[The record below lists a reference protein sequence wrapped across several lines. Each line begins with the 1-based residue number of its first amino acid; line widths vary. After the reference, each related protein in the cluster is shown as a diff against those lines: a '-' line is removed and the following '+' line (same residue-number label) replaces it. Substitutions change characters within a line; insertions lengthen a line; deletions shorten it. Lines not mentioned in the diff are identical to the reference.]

1 MERPTW
7 SRFITKPFVFFTLI
21 MIVKSYLTWYAI
33 FDNIPLWQPL
43 LTEVPFVWLIFCF
56 IERFSHK
63 RKIGYYM
70 IANLTITIVFFAA
83 IMYYK
88 YYGVIVTYHAL
99 AQVNQVT
106 SVNSSVFSLLAP
118 YYLLIFVDI
127 IVLCVYFIR
136 RRIQRSKLV
145 FQTTR
150 SLPRIGKKTAVA
162 IFAFSALLTIFNVWP
177 NRASMNELTQAESMG
192 ILNYEAY
199 MIAADK
205 PGKPVPKEQITQHKI
220 NTMKGFTPDQPAI
233 STYWDAAKGRN
244 VIIVQME
251 SFQNFLIGLHIDGK
265 EITPN
270 LNKLAKESLYFP
282 HFYQQVGQGNTS
294 DAEFVVNSSY
304 YIPARGAASQEY
316 AGFQVP
322 SLAKLLDKYGYNTT
336 TFHTNKVEFWNR
348 KEMYAA
354 LGFGKYYDM
363 DFFGNEDAVAF
374 AASDEVLYKKTS
386 KELKAL
392 QDTGKPF
399 YSQVIS
405 MSAHHPYHLPESKYK
420 MELPARYENTL
431 VGDYIRSQ
439 NYADYELG
447 TFIQQ
452 LKDNGVWDNSLIVLY
467 GDHLGLP
474 LYSLEEKDR
483 TLMKEIFGRDYTR
496 ADMMNIPLIISAPGA
511 VDPARI
517 DQLGGQ
523 SDIVPTVASL
533 LGVSMDGYIHFGQD
547 LLNGHSNLLPER
559 YYLPSGSLI
568 TEEGMFVPG
577 SGYED
582 GTQYPLP
589 SIEETADPSFISSLD
604 PPPDSLKETGKNLNK
619 GKVSK
624 EQYERALNLLHYSDS
639 YVSQLPMR

>member
-7 SRFITKPFVFFTLI
+7 SSFFTKPFVFFTLI

-43 LTEVPFVWLIFCF
+43 LTEVPFFWLIFCF
-56 IERFSHK
+56 IERFAHK

-70 IANLTITIVFFAA
+70 IANLIITIVFFAA

-127 IVLCVYFIR
+127 IVLSIYFIR
-136 RRIQRSKLV
+136 RKMKQNKLV
-145 FQTTR
+145 FHTKR
-150 SLPRIGKKTAVA
+150 SLPRIGKRTALL
-162 IFAFSALLTIFNVWP
+162 IFTFSALLTIYNVWP

-205 PGKPVPKEQITQHKI
+205 ASEPVPADQITQEKI
-220 NTMKGFTPDQPAI
+220 NEVKGITSDDPVI

-244 VIIVQME
+244 VIIIQME
-251 SFQNFLIGLHIDGK
+251 SFQNFLVGLSIDGQ

-270 LNKLAKESLYFP
+270 LNALAKESLYFP

-304 YIPARGAASQEY
+304 YIPLRGAASQVY
-316 AGFQVP
+316 ADYQVP

-354 LGFGKYYDM
+354 LGFDKYYDM
-363 DFFGNEDAVAF
+363 DFFGNEDAIAF
-374 AASDEVLYKKTS
+374 SASDEVLYKKTS
-386 KELKAL
+386 EELKSL
-392 QDTGKPF
+392 QDTEKPF
-399 YSQVIS
+399 YAQVIS
-405 MSAHHPYHLPESKYK
+405 MSAHHPYHLPEDKYK
-420 MELPARYENTL
+420 IELPTRYENTL
-431 VGDYIRSQ
+431 VGDYIRAQ

-447 TFIQQ
+447 TFIKQ

-474 LYSLEEKDR
+474 LYSLDKDDLA
-483 TLMKEIFGRDYTR
+483 LMKEIFGRDYTQ
-496 ADMMNIPLIISAPGA
+496 ADMLNIPLIIAAPGA
-511 VDPARI
+511 VNGARI

-547 LLNGHSNLLPER
+547 LLNGHPNLLPER

-568 TEEGMFVPG
+568 TEAGMFVPG

-589 SIEETADPSFISSLD
+589 LIEETADPSFISSLN
-604 PPPDSLKETGKNLNK
+604 PAPDSLKEAGKNINE
-619 GKVSK
+619 GTVTK
-624 EQYERALNLLHYSDS
+624 EQYEKALELLHYSDS
-639 YVSQLPMR
+639 YVTQLPTR

>member
-1 MERPTW
+1 
-7 SRFITKPFVFFTLI
+7 

>member
-1 MERPTW
+1 MERQIW
-7 SRFITKPFVFFTLI
+7 SRLITKPFVFFTLI
-21 MIVKSYLTWYAI
+21 MIIKSYLTWYAI
-33 FDNIPLWQPL
+33 FDNIPFWQPL

-70 IANLTITIVFFAA
+70 IANLVITIVFFAA

-118 YYLLIFVDI
+118 YYLLIFVDV
-127 IVLCVYFIR
+127 IVLSVYY
-136 RRIQRSKLV
+136 IQRKIRHKKQGFRSTL
-145 FQTTR
+145 
-150 SLPRIGKKTAVA
+150 SLPRIGKRTAVV
-162 IFAFSALLTIFNVWP
+162 IFAFSALLTIYNIWP
-177 NRASMNELTQAESMG
+177 NRASMNELNQAESMG

-205 PGKPVPKEQITQHKI
+205 PSDPVPADQITQDKI
-220 NTMKGFTPDQPAI
+220 NELKGFSADQPAI

-244 VIIVQME
+244 VIIIQME
-251 SFQNFLIGLHIDGK
+251 SFQNFLVGLHIDGK
-265 EITPN
+265 EITPH
-270 LNKLAKESLYFP
+270 LNELAKESLYFP

-304 YIPARGAASQEY
+304 YIPARGASSQVY
-316 AGFQVP
+316 ADYEVP

-386 KELKAL
+386 VELDAL

-431 VGDYIRSQ
+431 VGDYIRAQ

-447 TFIQQ
+447 IFIEQ
-452 LKDNGVWDNSLIVLY
+452 LKDNEVWDNSLIVLY

-474 LYSLEEKDR
+474 LYSLEEDDH

-496 ADMMNIPLIISAPGA
+496 ADMMNIPLIITAPGA
-511 VDPARI
+511 THGARI

-533 LGVSMDGYIHFGQD
+533 LGISMDDYIHFGQD

-568 TEEGMFVPG
+568 TEEGMFIPG

-582 GTQYPLP
+582 GTRYPLP
-589 SIEETADPSFISSLD
+589 LIEETADPSFVSSLN
-604 PPPDSLKETGKNLNK
+604 PPSDMLKEAGNNINK
-619 GKVSK
+619 GTVSK
-624 EQYERALNLLHYSDS
+624 DKYDRALELLLLSDS
-639 YVSQLPMR
+639 YVTQLPKR